1 MSGEV
6 KFYIKLATPLIVGVV
21 LFLLGTPQGLSTN
34 AWIYTSI
41 FAALVVGLIL
51 EPIPP
56 ALIGIIAVVVAILF
70 KVGAVGSGKEDAV
83 IKSAA
88 AIKWGLGGFSNTVVW
103 LIFAAFMIGLG
114 YQKSGLGK
122 RIALFLVSKI
132 GKSTL
137 GLGYAIAISD
147 GVLAPFVPSNAARS
161 GGILYPIITSIPPMF
176 GSTPEKDSRKIG
188 AYLAWTALA
197 TTCVTSS
204 VFLTG
209 QAPNPLAVELA
220 SKAGIAGVDWMG
232 WFLAF
237 LPVGIILLV
246 LTPLLV
252 YWIYPPEIK
261 KSPEIVI
268 WAKEEHKKLGS
279 MKKTELFM
287 FLISIF
293 ALIFWVG
300 GKYFG
305 VHSTTTALMV
315 IVLMI
320 AAKII
325 NWSDFLGNKPAW
337 NVLVWFAT
345 LVTMAGGLK
354 NVGFLEWLANS
365 TGSYLQGLSVNVAV
379 IGLLIAFCVLRY
391 FFASGTAYTT
401 AMVGLFAVILQAIP
415 GLDPSRVMLILLLPM
430 GIMGI
435 LTPYGTGHSPVWFA
449 SHYVKG
455 PDFWRLGAIFGAIY
469 LGIFIVVGIPWV
481 RFIYPYLGH

>member
-268 WAKEEHKKLGS
+268 WAKEEHKKLGA

-365 TGSYLQGLSVNVAV
+365 AGSYLQGLSVNVAV

>member
-268 WAKEEHKKLGS
+268 WAKEEHKKLGA

-415 GLDPSRVMLILLLPM
+415 ELDPSRVMLILLLPM